1 MDAELSRH
9 LLEQSPDAT
18 IYAGTDGMIVFW
30 NAGAERVFGHKSEHA
45 IGQSLDLI
53 IPEQF
58 RAAHWTGYD
67 RALADK
73 DTKYRGQ
80 SLATRATRAD
90 GETIY
95 VELGFSIVLN
105 GANEA
110 IGAMATARD
119 ITERFNKDRETR
131 RRLRELEAAQ
141 GTASAS
147 DQPHAPSGPQDGE
160 ARQA

>member
-1 MDAELSRH
+1 MDAELTQQ

-18 IYAGTDGMIVFW
+18 IYAGTDGMIVLW
-30 NAGAERVFGHKSEHA
+30 NAAAERVFGHTAEQA

-58 RAAHWTGYD
+58 RDAHWTGYD
-67 RALADK
+67 RALAAK

-105 GANEA
+105 STGEA
-110 IGAMATARD
+110 VGAMATARD

-131 RRLRELEAAQ
+131 RRLRELEAAEKERA
-141 GTASAS
+141 GTGI
-147 DQPHAPSGPQDGE
+147 PNV
-160 ARQA
+160 

>member
-1 MDAELSRH
+1 MDAELTLQ

-30 NAGAERVFGHKSEHA
+30 NAGAERVFGHSAEKA
-45 IGQSLDLI
+45 VGQSLDLI

-58 RAAHWTGYD
+58 RAAHWAGYD

-73 DTKYRGQ
+73 VTKYQGQ

-105 GANEA
+105 GAGEA

-131 RRLRELEAAQ
+131 RRLRELEAAEKERG
-141 GTASAS
+141 GTGIPNA
-147 DQPHAPSGPQDGE
+147 
-160 ARQA
+160 